1 MDINGKVYKH
11 VIDKLIPD
19 KNQFFEKGKPE
30 VATKLAM
37 FIGLQDLRILNSNEF
52 VPKLKY
58 IMLNVK

>member
-1 MDINGKVYKH
+1 M
-11 VIDKLIPD
+11 PD
-19 KNQFFEKGKPE
+19 QNQLFEKGKPE